1 MSKQSFYIH
10 KNTIPPYEYDKVIS
24 FIESYEPSVRINFL
38 IETYLVL
45 KLLKTENE
53 FAEFKYLIRTFNEH
67 LKNFPESIFDV
78 NYGEINFSYTDVF
91 WELALFLNRLSEN
104 DADNFELYIAK
115 YQIQVILLDSRF
127 KLIQLFPAI
136 IKNNFL
142 SVPEN
147 IEFFLDH
154 QSGRYIDSSKGIFIK
169 LGVTNQDINDLAKRY
184 CESDLAN
191 PNYLQSIVDYKKL
204 SQYSF
209 EDDVKLLSKRTIDRF
224 WEEHF
229 ESNGGFAYSQGV
241 GIAPLSDGQLYSFES
256 KGLNYRITFNK
267 TVLDEN
273 HEFSTLLNHFIYI
286 FNFFDYNTGLPWLV
300 QNQETFSFSKLFSS
314 KSNADYTDF
323 DNNSKIQYGLLF
335 FAYFYYLK
343 DNNIDL
349 EEIISWYFNV
359 YLKEELGIHGFY
371 FHSSNK
377 ESSYYERGKSV
388 ISEMDSILD
397 QYEMFLKYMKI
408 DPELLEMK
416 SQSSSYEYLGSFLE
430 KKFIKLKT
438 NKENTELFSKLF
450 SNQSTLSH
458 ISSKKNMQ
466 SFFRHAQD
474 GISINDF
481 REYQKG
487 AIELLIKKDIIEI
500 VDEDG
505 AIKFKNP
512 REINI
517 LYKLW
522 KTGTYCLFY
531 RKKSNLKAVE
541 QLVKKGLCEYSSKLF
556 SEAEINYLSYILDDK
571 KYGNGLKI
579 RNKFAHGKFSYLKEE
594 QHEKNY
600 LELLQILVFYVIRIN
615 DELEFF
621 AESGKSITL

>member
-45 KLLKTENE
+45 KLLKTEKE
-53 FAEFKYLIRTFNEH
+53 FTEFKYLIRIFNNH

-78 NYGEINFSYTDVF
+78 NYGEINFLYRDVF
-91 WELALFLNRLSEN
+91 WELAFFLNRLN
-104 DADNFELYIAK
+104 IDDADNFELYIAK
-115 YQIQVILLDSRF
+115 YQIQVIQLSSSNR
-127 KLIQLFPAI
+127 LIQLFPTI
-136 IKNNFL
+136 LKNNFL

-147 IEFFLDH
+147 IEFFLNH
-154 QSGRYIDSSKGIFIK
+154 QSGKYIDSSNGIFIK

-184 CESDLAN
+184 CESNLAN

-209 EDDVKLLSKRTIDRF
+209 EDDVKLLSKRTVDRF

-229 ESNGGFAYSQGV
+229 ESTRGFVYSQEV
-241 GIAPLSDGQLYSFES
+241 GIAPLADGQLYSFES
-256 KGLNYRITFNK
+256 QGLNYRITLNK
-267 TVLDEN
+267 AVLDEN
-273 HEFSTLLNHFIYI
+273 HDFSTLLNYFIYI
-286 FNFFDYNTGLPWLV
+286 FNFFDYDTGLPWLV
-300 QNQETFSFSKLFSS
+300 RNQETFSFSKLFSS

-323 DNNSKIQYGLLF
+323 DDNLKFQHSLLF
-335 FAYFYYLK
+335 RAYFYYLK

-359 YLKEELGIHGFY
+359 YLKEELGIQGFH

-397 QYEMFLKYMKI
+397 QYEMFLKYRKI

-416 SQSSSYEYLGSFLE
+416 SQSSSYKNLGSFLE
-430 KKFIKLKT
+430 QKFIKLKT
-438 NKENTELFSKLF
+438 NKENTDRFSMLFSD
-450 SNQSTLSH
+450 QSTLSH
-458 ISSKKNMQ
+458 ISSRKNMQ
-466 SFFRHAQD
+466 SFFRHVQD
-474 GISINDF
+474 GISVNDF

-487 AIELLIKKDIIEI
+487 AIELLIKKDTIEI
-500 VDEDG
+500 VDEGD

-531 RKKSNLKAVE
+531 RNKSNLKVVE
-541 QLVKKGLCEYSSKLF
+541 QLVKKGLCEYSSMLF
-556 SEAEINYLSYILDDK
+556 SEAEINYLSYVLDDK

-621 AESGKSITL
+621 ADLEQVGV

>member
-1 MSKQSFYIH
+1 MSEPTFYIH
-10 KNTIPPYEYDKVIS
+10 KNIIPPHEYHKVIS
-24 FIESYEPSVRINFL
+24 FIELYKPSVNINYL

-45 KLLKTENE
+45 KLLKAEKE
-53 FAEFKYLIRTFNEH
+53 FAVFKHLISIFSNYI
-67 LKNFPESIFDV
+67 KNFPESIFDI
-78 NYGEINFSYTDVF
+78 NYEEINIFYRDVF
-91 WELALFLNRLSEN
+91 WELLLFLNRLSKD
-104 DADNFELYIAK
+104 DAKNFELYITK
-115 YQIQVILLDSRF
+115 YKIQIIMLSSSS
-127 KLIQLFPAI
+127 KLIQLFPEI
-136 IKNNFL
+136 VKNNFL
-142 SVPEN
+142 SIPEN
-147 IEFFLDH
+147 IEFFLNH
-154 QSGRYIDSSKGIFIK
+154 QKGKYIDSSNGLFIK

-273 HEFSTLLNHFIYI
+273 HDFSTLLNHFIYI
-286 FNFFDYNTGLPWLV
+286 FNFFDYDTGLPWLV
-300 QNQETFSFSKLFSS
+300 RNQETFSFSKLFSS

-323 DNNSKIQYGLLF
+323 DDNLKFQYSLLF
-335 FAYFYYLK
+335 RAYFYYLK

-349 EEIISWYFNV
+349 EEIIRWYFNV
-359 YLKEELGIHGFY
+359 YLKEELGVQGFHFY
-371 FHSSNK
+371 NSNK

-397 QYEMFLKYMKI
+397 QYEMFFKYMKI

-416 SQSSSYEYLGSFLE
+416 SRSSSYEKLDSFLE
-430 KKFIKLKT
+430 KKFIKLVR
-438 NKENTELFSKLF
+438 NKENVDLFSMLF
-450 SNQSTLSH
+450 SNQSILSH
-458 ISSKKNMQ
+458 IPSNNNIQ
-466 SFFRHAQD
+466 TFFRHVQG
-474 GISINDF
+474 GISVNDF
-481 REYQKG
+481 DEYQKC

-500 VDEDG
+500 VDEGG

-531 RKKSNLKAVE
+531 RKEPNLNAVE
-541 QLVKKGLCEYSSKLF
+541 QLVKKGICTYSNKLF
-556 SEAEINYLSYILDDK
+556 SEAESNYLSYILDDK

-579 RNKFAHGKFSYLKEE
+579 RNKFAHGKFSYLTEE
-594 QHEKNY
+594 QHMKNY

-615 DELEFF
+615 DELDFF
-621 AESGKSITL
+621 AESGKPITL

>member
-1 MSKQSFYIH
+1 MSEPTFYIH
-10 KNTIPPYEYDKVIS
+10 KNIIPLHEYHKVIS
-24 FIESYEPSVRINFL
+24 FIESYKPSVNINYL

-45 KLLKTENE
+45 KLLKAEKE
-53 FAEFKYLIRTFNEH
+53 FAVFKHLISIFSNYI
-67 LKNFPESIFDV
+67 KNFPESIFDI
-78 NYGEINFSYTDVF
+78 NYEEINIFYRDVF
-91 WELALFLNRLSEN
+91 WELLLFLNRLSKD
-104 DADNFELYIAK
+104 DAKNFELYITK
-115 YQIQVILLDSRF
+115 YKIQIIMLSSSS
-127 KLIQLFPAI
+127 KLIQLFPEI
-136 IKNNFL
+136 VKNNFL
-142 SVPEN
+142 SIPEN
-147 IEFFLDH
+147 IEFFLNH
-154 QSGRYIDSSKGIFIK
+154 QKGKYIDSSNGLFIK

-229 ESNGGFAYSQGV
+229 ESNDGFVYSQGV
-241 GIAPLSDGQLYSFES
+241 GIAPLADGQLYSFES
-256 KGLNYRITFNK
+256 QGLNYRITFNK

-273 HEFSTLLNHFIYI
+273 HDFSTLLNHFIYI
-286 FNFFDYNTGLPWLV
+286 FNFFDYAIGLPWLV
-300 QNQETFSFSKLFSS
+300 RNQETFSLSKLFTS

-323 DNNSKIQYGLLF
+323 DSNLKLQYGLVF

-359 YLKEELGIHGFY
+359 YLKEELGVQGFHFY
-371 FHSSNK
+371 NSNK

-397 QYEMFLKYMKI
+397 QYEMFFKYMKI

-416 SQSSSYEYLGSFLE
+416 SRSSSYEKLDSFLE
-430 KKFIKLKT
+430 KKFIKLVR
-438 NKENTELFSKLF
+438 NKENVDLFSMLF
-450 SNQSTLSH
+450 SNQSILSH
-458 ISSKKNMQ
+458 IPSNNNIQ
-466 SFFRHAQD
+466 TFFRHVQG
-474 GISINDF
+474 GISVNDF
-481 REYQKG
+481 DEYQKC

-500 VDEDG
+500 VDEGG

-531 RKKSNLKAVE
+531 RKEPNLNAVE
-541 QLVKKGLCEYSSKLF
+541 QLVKKGICTYSNKLF
-556 SEAEINYLSYILDDK
+556 SEAESNYLSYILDDK

-579 RNKFAHGKFSYLKEE
+579 RNKFAHGKFSYLTEE
-594 QHEKNY
+594 QHMKNY

-615 DELEFF
+615 DELDFF
-621 AESGKSITL
+621 AESGKPITL